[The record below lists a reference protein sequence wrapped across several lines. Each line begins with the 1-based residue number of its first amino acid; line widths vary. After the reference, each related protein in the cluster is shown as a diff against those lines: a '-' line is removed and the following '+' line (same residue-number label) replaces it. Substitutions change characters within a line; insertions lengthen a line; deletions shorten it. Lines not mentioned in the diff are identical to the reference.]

1 MEVVLK
7 NVKEKD
13 LAVLKSLAEALGFQ
27 IEGPRENQYDPEFV
41 KEVLQA
47 EKDIKEGKGTP
58 VTLEELDQLW
68 K

>member
-47 EKDIKEGKGTP
+47 EKEIKEGKGTP
-58 VTLEELDQLW
+58 ISLEELNQLW